1 MNRSHDALTMQML
14 EWIDQGM
21 HSYAEVLDV
30 WKSSCPRLT
39 IWEDACA
46 DGLVNA
52 TPGMQGIVSLTDKGR
67 SFLSRCHAK
76 PRRPPSTVRT
86 R

>member
-1 MNRSHDALTMQML
+1 MTCAHDSLTLQML
-14 EWIDQGM
+14 DWIAQGT

-46 DGLVNA
+46 DGFVDA
-52 TPGMQGIVSLTDKGR
+52 APGLSGVVSLTEKGR
-67 SFLSRCHAK
+67 NFLCRNHD
-76 PRRPPSTVRT
+76 
-86 R
+86 

>member
-1 MNRSHDALTMQML
+1 MNRPHDALTQQML
-14 EWIDQGM
+14 LWITQGT

-46 DGLVNA
+46 DGLVDSA
-52 TPGMQGIVSLTDKGR
+52 PGMAGAVTLTEKGR
-67 SFLSRCHAK
+67 NLLTRD
-76 PRRPPSTVRT
+76 RT
-86 R
+86 

>member
-1 MNRSHDALTMQML
+1 MDRSHDALTLQML
-14 EWIDQGM
+14 QWIAQGT

-46 DGLVNA
+46 NGLVDA
-52 TPGMQGIVSLTDKGR
+52 EPGMSGLVSLTEKGR
-67 SFLSRCHAK
+67 FFLSQNHVSSSA
-76 PRRPPSTVRT
+76 
-86 R
+86 

>member
-1 MNRSHDALTMQML
+1 MDRSHATLTLQML
-14 EWIDQGM
+14 QWIAQGT

-46 DGLVNA
+46 DGLIDA
-52 TPGMQGIVSLTDKGR
+52 APGMSGVVSLTEKGR
-67 SFLSRCHAK
+67 GLLSQGHA
-76 PRRPPSTVRT
+76 
-86 R
+86 

>member
-1 MNRSHDALTMQML
+1 MNRPHDALTQQML
-14 EWIDQGM
+14 QWIAQGT

-46 DGLVNA
+46 DGLVDSA
-52 TPGMQGIVSLTDKGR
+52 PGMSGVVTLTEKGR
-67 SFLSRCHAK
+67 NILFRDRA
-76 PRRPPSTVRT
+76 
-86 R
+86 